1 MNHNAFIFMATQA
14 ERGEILRELL
24 DPEDESTAIVRNV
37 GNFTS
42 RHGVTR
48 QQHRYE
54 SLKSS
59 T

>member
-1 MNHNAFIFMATQA
+1 MATQA